1 MPVISPLAIAG
12 AAPRMTTKRIA
23 PSSSWNNTMAS
34 GNQAIDGIVWMP
46 VIIEPIARRTI
57 FELETANPMATP
69 MTIDR
74 AKPTIA
80 RWNVIPTARRTS
92 PLSVMSHN
100 EPATARGPGSAYS
113 GFQPLHTTHCQANRK
128 IATAASFGQVASN
141 TARAVSR
148 RGRRDGRGRGDV
160 RRRWFGDGHGGH
172 GELVSCEHGP
182 MPRHVA
188 TR

>member
-23 PSSSWNNTMAS
+23 PSSSWNSTMAS

-57 FELETANPMATP
+57 FELDTARPMATP
-69 MTIDR
+69 MTIDA

-92 PLSVMSHN
+92 PLSVMSHS
-100 EPATARGPGSAYS
+100 ELADGARPGKCVLRLPAAPHDALPDEHEDR
-113 GFQPLHTTHCQANRK
+113 
-128 IATAASFGQVASN
+128 
-141 TARAVSR
+141 
-148 RGRRDGRGRGDV
+148 
-160 RRRWFGDGHGGH
+160 HGGELRPGRVEH
-172 GELVSCEHGP
+172 RPGGEPS
-182 MPRHVA
+182 R
-188 TR
+188 TT